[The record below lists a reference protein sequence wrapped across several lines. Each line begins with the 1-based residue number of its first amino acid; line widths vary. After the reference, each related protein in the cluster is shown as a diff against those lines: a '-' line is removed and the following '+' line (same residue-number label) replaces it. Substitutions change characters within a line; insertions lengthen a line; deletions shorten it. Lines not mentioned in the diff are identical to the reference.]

1 MNNKLNKKLN
11 SGEIFDRTSAEAFAA
26 ENKIV
31 ISFLN
36 PFSYYEVAQD
46 DDLINGV
53 DYYFSDGSLLCRLHN
68 LFLPKI
74 TRASFD
80 YSSIAGTFL
89 ESVAASGKR
98 IAIIG
103 ATEEENTLA
112 VEVLKKQYPN
122 LNVVFNRNGY
132 IDDNQKIANEL
143 NELQVEVV
151 LVGMGTPYQERFSI
165 FLKEHLTSPVVI
177 ITCGGFLTQT
187 SIKPDYYHPLVKK
200 FGLRWLQRIVMHKH
214 VRDRVLKVYPK
225 FIFSYLKTMIR
236 QHATKK

>member
-1 MNNKLNKKLN
+1 MNQNLNTKLL
-11 SGEIFDRTSAEAFAA
+11 SGEVFTQTSNQAF
-26 ENKIV
+26 ESKRSTV

-36 PFSYYEVAQD
+36 PFSYYEVAKD
-46 DDLINGV
+46 DNLIDGV
-53 DYYFSDGSLLCRLHN
+53 DYYFSDGSLLCHLHN

-89 ESVAASGKR
+89 QSVADTNKR

-112 VEVLKKQYPN
+112 VKVLKQQYPG
-122 LNVVFNRNGY
+122 LNVVYHRNGY
-132 IDDNQKIANEL
+132 IENNEQTASEL
-143 NELQVEVV
+143 NELDIDVV

-165 FLKEHLTSPVVI
+165 YLKDNLKNPAVI

-187 SIKPDYYHPLVKK
+187 SIKPDYYHPLIKK

-225 FIFSYLKTMIR
+225 FIFSYLSTMIR
-236 QHATKK
+236 TNAAKK